1 MLTSAFVVHKTALV
15 TMKTQADPTVGRS
28 AGLPSSTI
36 RAGIIGAGFIGEV
49 HARAIRSA
57 GATLSRVADGSADRS
72 TAAARRLGA
81 DMGAASAQELLASP
95 DVDVVHI
102 CTPNH
107 LHAPLTRL
115 ALRAG
120 KHVICEKPLAT
131 DREDAQDL
139 VRLADEA
146 GVVAAV
152 PFIYRYYP
160 MIQEARAIVIG
171 GTAGPVRLVH
181 GSYLQ
186 DWLSRPDD
194 HNWRV
199 ESELGGRSR
208 TFADIGVHWCDLV
221 EFVTGHRIV
230 SLVAQLTTAV
240 PKRAEHDG
248 ELAHAIFTED
258 AATIMFTTDGGATG
272 CLVASQVTPGRKN
285 RLWFSV
291 DGSENSLAFDQEQP
305 ESLWLGS
312 REQTTILIR
321 GSESMS
327 AEARRLSVLP
337 AGHPQGYQDCFNG
350 FVADVYSG
358 IAGEPQPGM
367 PTFRDGLRAA
377 ELTEAVLTSATTR
390 SWVEIPA

>member
-1 MLTSAFVVHKTALV
+1 MTT
-15 TMKTQADPTVGRS
+15 TQAEYTFGRTVGLQSR
-28 AGLPSSTI
+28 PIT
-36 RAGIIGAGFIGEV
+36 AGIIGAGFIGEV
-49 HARAIRSA
+49 HARAIRAS
-57 GATLSRVADGSADRS
+57 GATLAMVADGSVERS
-72 TAAARRLGA
+72 VAAARRLGA
-81 DMGAASAQELLASP
+81 GLGVSSAEELLASS
-95 DVDVVHI
+95 DIDVVHI

-107 LHAPLTRL
+107 LHASLTRL
-115 ALRAG
+115 ALSAG

-131 DREDAQDL
+131 GRADAEDL
-139 VRLADEA
+139 VRLAEAA

-160 MIQEARAIVIG
+160 MIQEARARVVG

-186 DWLSRPDD
+186 DWLSRSSD

-199 ESELGGRSR
+199 ESELGGPSR
-208 TFADIGVHWCDLV
+208 AFADIGVHWCDLA

-240 PKRAEHDG
+240 PRRAEHEG
-248 ELAHAIFTED
+248 ELAHTVPTED

-291 DGSENSLAFDQEQP
+291 DGADVSVAFDQEQP

-312 REQTTILIR
+312 REQTTILTR

-327 AEARRLSVLP
+327 PDAQRLSVLP

-350 FVADVYSG
+350 FVADVYSA
-358 IAGEPQPGM
+358 IAGERQTGM

-377 ELTEAVLTSATTR
+377 ELTEAVLASAATH
-390 SWVEIPA
+390 SWVEVSP